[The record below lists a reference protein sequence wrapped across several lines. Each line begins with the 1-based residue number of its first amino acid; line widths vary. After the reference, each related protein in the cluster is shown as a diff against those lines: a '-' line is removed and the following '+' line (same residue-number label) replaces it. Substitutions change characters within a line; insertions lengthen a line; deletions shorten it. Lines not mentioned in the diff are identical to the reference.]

1 MGGACN
7 YASDDEIKRVFDEM
21 MATQAAKSKRIELS
35 EKSFKEWL
43 YSVLRTYFA
52 RIGYKL
58 KSFEEFWRD
67 IGISIK
73 SGFREGQEAAK
84 KEAEIRRKL
93 RENKRK

>member
-7 YASDDEIKRVFDEM
+7 YASEDEIKRVMDEM
-21 MATQAAKSKRIELS
+21 MASQTAKKKRIELS
-35 EKSFKEWL
+35 ETSFKEWL

-52 RIGYKL
+52 KIGFAL

-73 SGFREGQEAAK
+73 SGFSEGVAAAK